1 MLALRLV
8 PLFMPALVLS
18 GMVVIYSS
26 LPLYIS
32 ALLVLASI
40 ASLSYVAWNYESYIQ
55 TVKQQKKQ
63 IEHLSALQE
72 SQLESYH
79 SLEPLFIE
87 SLPVW
92 ARHIDS
98 ANQHLT
104 DSVSEL
110 SQQFSQ
116 LVERLSHTLSLTG
129 VNSHG
134 KEQSVTEEIHQ
145 CRSML
150 NNAVD
155 ALRAGQT
162 LRQQVLSE
170 MRELMK
176 YTTSLKKMAGEVV
189 GIADKTNIQTVK
201 QQKKQI
207 EHLSALQESQLESYH
222 SLEPLFIESLPVWA
236 RHIDS
241 ANQHLT
247 DSVSEL
253 SQQFSQL
260 VERLSHTLSL
270 TGVNSH
276 GKEQSVTEEIHQ
288 CRSMLNNAVDALRA
302 GQTLRQQV
310 LSEMRELMKYTTSLK
325 KMAGEVVGIADKTNL
340 LALNAAIESARA
352 GEAGRGFAVVAD
364 EVRGLSQQ
372 SRETASKMTEQVNS
386 VNAAIEKACEMVEQV
401 NKDET
406 EQMNNTEQCIDEV
419 INHFQHIVQT
429 LDEQAQGLT
438 EDAQQVKETVTHVI
452 IRLQFQD
459 RVSQILEQ
467 ITRNLTELGDA
478 ITLVQQDRNHPIVG
492 QLSPQKWL
500 DKMKSSYTMI
510 EQHQVHTGKKS
521 THSSKPEVQSDITFF

>member
-1 MLALRLV
+1 
-8 PLFMPALVLS
+8 
-18 GMVVIYSS
+18 
-26 LPLYIS
+26 
-32 ALLVLASI
+32 
-40 ASLSYVAWNYESYIQ
+40 
-55 TVKQQKKQ
+55 
-63 IEHLSALQE
+63 
-72 SQLESYH
+72 
-79 SLEPLFIE
+79 
-87 SLPVW
+87 
-92 ARHIDS
+92 
-98 ANQHLT
+98 
-104 DSVSEL
+104 
-110 SQQFSQ
+110 
-116 LVERLSHTLSLTG
+116 
-129 VNSHG
+129 
-134 KEQSVTEEIHQ
+134 
-145 CRSML
+145 
-150 NNAVD
+150 
-155 ALRAGQT
+155 
-162 LRQQVLSE
+162 
-170 MRELMK
+170 
-176 YTTSLKKMAGEVV
+176 
-189 GIADKTNIQTVK
+189 
-201 QQKKQI
+201 
-207 EHLSALQESQLESYH
+207 
-222 SLEPLFIESLPVWA
+222 
-236 RHIDS
+236 
-241 ANQHLT
+241 
-247 DSVSEL
+247 
-253 SQQFSQL
+253 
-260 VERLSHTLSL
+260 
-270 TGVNSH
+270 
-276 GKEQSVTEEIHQ
+276 
-288 CRSMLNNAVDALRA
+288 MLNNAVDALRA

>member
-26 LPLYIS
+26 LPLYII

-40 ASLSYVAWNYESYIQ
+40 ASLSYVAWNYESY
-55 TVKQQKKQ
+55 
-63 IEHLSALQE
+63 
-72 SQLESYH
+72 
-79 SLEPLFIE
+79 
-87 SLPVW
+87 
-92 ARHIDS
+92 
-98 ANQHLT
+98 
-104 DSVSEL
+104 
-110 SQQFSQ
+110 
-116 LVERLSHTLSLTG
+116 
-129 VNSHG
+129 
-134 KEQSVTEEIHQ
+134 
-145 CRSML
+145 
-150 NNAVD
+150 
-155 ALRAGQT
+155 
-162 LRQQVLSE
+162 
-170 MRELMK
+170 
-176 YTTSLKKMAGEVV
+176 
-189 GIADKTNIQTVK
+189 IQTVK